1 MKILCEE
8 NYFKQ
13 KYKIQNKNKYS
24 YTITRLQN
32 YLKKVFVSY
41 IKYSQSTNC
50 IVIVLIILLKLDEI
64 LKKNE

>member
-13 KYKIQNKNKYS
+13 KYKIQNKNIYS

-32 YLKKVFVSY
+32 YLKKVFLV
-41 IKYSQSTNC
+41 IINILNLQ
-50 IVIVLIILLKLDEI
+50 IVT
-64 LKKNE
+64 